1 MIVIAIPA
9 VARPTPNLREKWQ
22 QRHHRV
28 AGERA
33 WLRATI
39 LNELEKPDVDRECYI
54 NMAVEHH
61 LPTRHRR
68 DLDNLDAGIKS
79 WLDELFAWLGV
90 DDERVI
96 KRYSRR
102 IYKSER
108 APLTVIR
115 LASAVEEVE
124 C

>member
-1 MIVIAIPA
+1 
-9 VARPTPNLREKWQ
+9 
-22 QRHHRV
+22 
-28 AGERA
+28 
-33 WLRATI
+33 
-39 LNELEKPDVDRECYI
+39 
-54 NMAVEHH
+54 MAVEHH